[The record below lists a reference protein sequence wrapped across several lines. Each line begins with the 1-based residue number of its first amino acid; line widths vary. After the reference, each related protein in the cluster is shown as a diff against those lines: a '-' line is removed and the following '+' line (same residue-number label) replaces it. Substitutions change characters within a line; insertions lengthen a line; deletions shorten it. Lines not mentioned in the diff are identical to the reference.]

1 MRNHSHAAYSSGRGF
16 TGTSRVMVSFLIVGF
31 LVVLYA
37 PPALAEVEF
46 APLSVGKG
54 VLLVASPSLEDSNFR
69 QAVVLVVEHG
79 PEGTVGLI
87 LNRSTNVLLS
97 KALPD
102 ITVLKGTSYRLFAGG
117 PVEPTRFLL
126 LFRLKEPPTD
136 ARSVFDGVYLGRTPK
151 VLESIITQAK
161 PTETFRAFAG
171 FAAWVPRQ
179 LDAEMRQGAWAI
191 LPPDSSSIFDK
202 DPATLWSDCLSR
214 LQAPRVDGVA
224 WISPQCSRNP
234 HDKAVV
240 VRRAQLVTNPGYP
253 LKSVTSELG
262 RGGTRQLAWSLCSQS
277 PHGKAVVARC
287 AQWRPHQPPR

>member
-1 MRNHSHAAYSSGRGF
+1 MLPPSDYSIAQGP
-16 TGTSRVMVSFLIVGF
+16 TGIRRAIASFLIVG
-31 LVVLYA
+31 LLTVLSSV
-37 PPALAEVEF
+37 PTLASMEF
-46 APLSVGKG
+46 VPSSVGKG
-54 VLLVASPSLEDSNFR
+54 VLLVASPSLEDPNFR
-69 QAVVLVVEHG
+69 QAVLLVVEHG

-87 LNRSTNVLLS
+87 LNRSTNVILS

-102 ITVLKGTSYRLFAGG
+102 IAALKGTNHRLFGGG

-179 LDAEMRQGAWAI
+179 LEAEMRLGAWAI
-191 LPPDSSSIFDK
+191 LQPDSSSIFDK

-214 LQAPRVDGVA
+214 LQAPRGERVA
-224 WISPQCSRNP
+224 WSVPVL
-234 HDKAVV
+234 AE
-240 VRRAQLVTNPGYP
+240 RA
-253 LKSVTSELG
+253 
-262 RGGTRQLAWSLCSQS
+262 R
-277 PHGKAVVARC
+277 
-287 AQWRPHQPPR
+287 